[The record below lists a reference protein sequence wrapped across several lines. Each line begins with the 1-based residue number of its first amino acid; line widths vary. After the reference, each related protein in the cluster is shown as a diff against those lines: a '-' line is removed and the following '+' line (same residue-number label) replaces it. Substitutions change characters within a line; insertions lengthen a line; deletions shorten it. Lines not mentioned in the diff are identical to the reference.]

1 VEVGHDGIHSDLPI
15 FGRAEPEVDDR
26 ERRAAYVVVLDK
38 AQRVVIVGTEGRLF
52 LPGGGSHAGESPEE
66 TAHREVREE
75 LAHEIRL
82 IHTIGDAVQYFYAAS
97 DRCHY
102 RMLATF
108 FVAEF
113 TRRLPASGEYDLR
126 WMPHDLAVGAFFHP
140 CHAWGVEQAVGTIR
154 AFQIL

>member
-1 VEVGHDGIHSDLPI
+1 VEVGHDAIPPDLPI
-15 FGRAEPEVDDR
+15 FGRAEPDIDYR
-26 ERRAAYVVVLDK
+26 DRRAAYVVVLDK
-38 AQRVVIVGTEGRLF
+38 AQRVVIVGAEDRLF

-75 LAHEIRL
+75 LAHEVRL
-82 IHTIGDAVQYFYAAS
+82 IHTLGDAVQYFYAAS

-113 TRRLPASGEYDLR
+113 TRRLPGSGEYELR
-126 WMPHDLAVGAFFHP
+126 WMPHDQVDGCFFHP
-140 CHAWGVEQAVGTIR
+140 CHVWGVQQAVRTIR
-154 AFQIL
+154 AF